1 MSILH
6 FRIAGIKT
14 QQFAIFPEKFV
25 NGKEVRVESE
35 FEFGLNDD
43 YSRIRCLSRFNYLQN
58 DTLLLTCEIHNVF
71 DIREDGVALLKEQL
85 RVPADTLRYLATIAT
100 GTARGII
107 HTKTEGTILNP
118 IVLPPINL
126 VEVISK
132 DFVVQGNKKD
142 AV

>member
-1 MSILH
+1 MSILY

-43 YSRIRCLSRFNYLQN
+43 YSRIRCLSRFSYLQN

-132 DFVVQGNKKD
+132 DFVVKGNEKD